1 MWLRSPLPRVARA
14 PDGPDSPALGLACVT
29 GAEPR
34 PGRASRRIET
44 LSEAA
49 FAAWL
54 DARLPARQGGA
65 LIILRLR
72 HAGEAALQG
81 LAEASVRA
89 VRPDDRVGRAGPAS
103 LAIWLEGVPAAL
115 AARRSERL
123 RLSLHRLGV
132 QGFDLATL
140 PVCPTDVRNSAA
152 LLAAA
157 AARIGT
163 SERVQP

>member
-1 MWLRSPLPRVARA
+1 MWPRSPPPRIARA

-29 GAEPR
+29 GAEAR
-34 PGRASRRIET
+34 LGRASRRIET

-65 LIILRLR
+65 LILLRLR
-72 HAGEAALQG
+72 EAGEAALQD

-103 LAIWLEGVPAAL
+103 LAIWLEGVPAGLVAQ
-115 AARRSERL
+115 RTERL
-123 RLSLHRLGV
+123 RLSLHRVGV
-132 QGFDLATL
+132 PDFDLGTL
-140 PVCPTDVRNSAA
+140 PVCRTDPRDSAA
-152 LLAAA
+152 LLGAAA
-157 AARIGT
+157 ACIAAP
-163 SERVQP
+163 ERMSP